1 MSKNQ
6 IYKIPAKSVSSTD
19 KVAMNNIVKRIMEL
33 IKEKHS

>member
-6 IYKIPAKSVSSTD
+6 IYKIRAKSVSSAD